1 MYVKDA
7 GLPFPGARR
16 RSITG
21 AILVPHGL
29 HRLASQVMFLA
40 PLFWFMELLQ
50 NQLYLWVTGSYGWGY
65 LPGPDGLPTAWYS
78 LLSVPLWAITIATFS
93 LLDGIFERQRTPY
106 LLRTVIA
113 GVVGFAGEFTA
124 GFVGDRYLHHCLQIW
139 PKSNLVYISLTA
151 LPFWCADYLIF
162 HLLTRELRSA
172 HAYRASIG

>member
-1 MYVKDA
+1 MYAKNGGISLGVVPSRVGVRA
-7 GLPFPGARR
+7 PRLPPAIRR
-16 RSITG
+16 FLHQ
-21 AILVPHGL
+21 IL
-29 HRLASQVMFLA
+29 FIA
-40 PLFWFMELLQ
+40 PLFWFMELAQ
-50 NQLYLWVTGSYGWGY
+50 NQLYLWATGNYGWGY
-65 LPGPDGLPTAWYS
+65 RPGPDGLPTAWYS
-78 LLSVPLWAITIATFS
+78 LMSAPLWAMTIATFS
-93 LLDGIFERQRTPY
+93 LLDAIFERSRTPY